1 MKKILLA
8 AAILATASLN
18 VLAQQQPAA
27 QTAGDTR
34 PAQTTGA
41 PRPYPIAGADETT
54 PSKAEYFTWM
64 SHTNE
69 GPSENQTYAELD
81 FFQWL
86 YDTYGMQLDIF
97 AFDAGMLDGRHFYGS
112 TRSERFR
119 NQYPHG
125 LGPIRDKAAGFGA
138 SLGVWGGPDGFGDTP
153 EEAAERMDMV
163 WEFVRD
169 YNLGLFKMDGVCG
182 QLRPSKYDYFEQMMA
197 KVREIRP
204 DFVLLNHRLKLG
216 PGTKYS
222 TTYLLGG
229 DETYIDVFMTNTMT
243 APHHRGGAIAR
254 RAPEDL
260 TRLTEDHGVCLSS
273 CLDYWEDDLILQAF
287 GRELIM
293 APQIY
298 ANPWLLRDDEYPM
311 LAFIYNLHRAYRD
324 ILVNATR
331 LPEAQYGPEA
341 LSRGDGTT
349 RFLTLRNLTWEPV
362 KYTITL
368 GEETGLDPAKK
379 VKVRQYHPYICDLG
393 SHPYGKTIEVEV
405 LPFRAALIKLTIVP
419 EKDRVAISGIPYQII
434 NDKVGDEVTV
444 KLLGM
449 PGETYNVQLEK
460 TASANQPAGSATVA
474 SAKPTEKIAFKKAT
488 VDGKWADVLAKG
500 RAMRIKFPGDKLTKP
515 YHRKLAE
522 LQHTEYPREGQC
534 IYDAMTY
541 AADNNALELRS
552 LERSGPTKI
561 PQVQAARDA
570 LFGQRSFAIR
580 DCWDRRM
587 FDDDPNT
594 SFSVAIRDGFFK
606 PFTTALNLDLG
617 EVTSLDKL
625 VIETYD
631 EFSLQ
636 PYYIEE
642 GATAYI
648 SKDLKSWKT
657 VTFLSD
663 TTMEIDLGGVG
674 EFRYF
679 HLDFTPLRI
688 TEISGIKDGKKVDRT
703 AWHATNLFPTYW
715 MKKGE
720 FEEWKG
726 YCFTKEITLDEIP
739 EGAYLCIAIDG
750 KYPREG
756 AWAALKIDGEWRGCP
771 DRAPSYSCN
780 PWGWEVWLG
789 DTEGNYTYYYPLTA
803 DMQGKTI
810 EVWAVSAANRD
821 VTPSVWMSTY
831 PIPFEG
837 KKLQLR

>member
-1 MKKILLA
+1 MKKILFA
-8 AAILATASLN
+8 VMAFTMVSTY
-18 VLAQQQPAA
+18 VFAQ
-27 QTAGDTR
+27 D
-34 PAQTTGA
+34 
-41 PRPYPIAGADETT
+41 YPIAGADEKT

-69 GPSENQTYAELD
+69 GPSEEQTYAELD

-86 YDTYGMQLDIF
+86 HDTYGMELDIF

-112 TRSERFR
+112 TRSERFK

-125 LGPIRDKAAGFGA
+125 LAPIRDKAAGFGA

-182 QLRPSKYDYFEQMMA
+182 PLRPSKYDYFEQMMA
-197 KVREIRP
+197 KVRELRP

-243 APHHRGGAIAR
+243 APHHRGQAISR
-254 RAPEDL
+254 KAPENL

-311 LAFIYNLHRAYRD
+311 LAFIYNLHRQYRD
-324 ILVNATR
+324 ILVNGFR
-331 LPEAQYGPEA
+331 LPEEQYGPEA
-341 LSRGDGTT
+341 LSRGDGST

-362 KYTITL
+362 KYTVRLDESI
-368 GEETGLDPAKK
+368 GLEKASK
-379 VKVRQYHPYICDLG
+379 VKVRQYHPYIYDLG
-393 SHPYGKTIEVEV
+393 SHAYGKTIEVEV
-405 LPFRAALIKLTIVP
+405 LPFRAALIKLTTVP
-419 EKDRVAISGIPYQII
+419 EKDKVALSGIPYQVV
-434 NDKVGDEVTV
+434 NDKVGDEVEV

-449 PGETYNVQLEK
+449 PGKSYTAKVEK
-460 TASANQPAGSATVA
+460 GAVRFRNATLDGRSNASIARGGSFRV
-474 SAKPTEKIAFKKAT
+474 
-488 VDGKWADVLAKG
+488 
-500 RAMRIKFPGDKLTKP
+500 KFPGEPLKRE
-515 YHRKLAE
+515 YHRKLADM
-522 LQHTEYPREGQC
+522 QRVEYPAEGQC

-552 LERSGPTKI
+552 LERSGSTAI

-570 LFGQRSFAIR
+570 LFNQRSFAIR
-580 DCWDRRM
+580 DCWDRFM

-606 PFTTALNLDLG
+606 PFTTSLCLDLG
-617 EVTSLDKL
+617 EVAELDS
-625 VIETYD
+625 IEIDTYD
-631 EFSLQ
+631 EFSLL

-642 GATAYI
+642 GATAWV
-648 SKDLKSWKT
+648 SPDLKGWKP

-663 TTMEIDLGGVG
+663 IRSVVDLRAAGP
-674 EFRYF
+674 FRYF
-679 HLDFTPLRI
+679 KLDFTPMRI
-688 TEISGIKDGKKVDRT
+688 TEIRGYRGGAPMDRT
-703 AWHATNLFPTYW
+703 KWRATNLFPTYW
-715 MKKGE
+715 VKKNEAEGN
-720 FEEWKG
+720 WKG
-726 YCFTKEITLDEIP
+726 YTWQGEVCLDEIP
-739 EGAYLCIAIDG
+739 KGAYLCIALDG
-750 KYPREG
+750 KFEREG
-756 AWAALKIDGEWRGCP
+756 AWAALKIEGQWHGCP
-771 DRAPSYSCN
+771 DRAPSYSCD
-780 PWGWEVWLG
+780 PYGWEVWLN
-789 DTEGNYTYYYPLTA
+789 DTEGNYTYYYPLTE
-803 DMQGKTI
+803 DLKGKTL
-810 EVWAVSAANRD
+810 EVWAVAATSD
-821 VTPSVWMSTY
+821 QIKPSVWISTY
-831 PIPFEG
+831 PIPFES
-837 KKLQLR
+837 KVLKLR

>member
-1 MKKILLA
+1 MKKILLTAVALIMA
-8 AAILATASLN
+8 AA
-18 VLAQQQPAA
+18 VLYAQ
-27 QTAGDTR
+27 
-34 PAQTTGA
+34 
-41 PRPYPIAGADETT
+41 PYPVAGADEKT

-69 GPSENQTYAELD
+69 GPSEAQTYAELD

-86 YDTYGMQLDIF
+86 HDTYGMELDIF

-112 TRSERFR
+112 TRSERFSQ
-119 NQYPHG
+119 QYPHG
-125 LGPIRDKAAGFGA
+125 LAPIRDKAAGFGA

-182 QLRPSKYDYFEQMMA
+182 QLRPSKYDCFEQMMA

-243 APHHRGGAIAR
+243 APHHRGQAISR
-254 RAPEDL
+254 KAPENL

-311 LAFIYNLHRAYRD
+311 LAFIYNLHRQYRD
-324 ILVNATR
+324 ILVDGFR
-331 LPEAQYGPEA
+331 LPEEQYGPEA

-362 KYTITL
+362 KYTVRL
-368 GEETGLDPAKK
+368 DASTGLEPAGR
-379 VKVRQYHPYICDLG
+379 VKVRQYHPYIYDLG
-393 SHPYGKTIEVEV
+393 SHKYGSEIEIEV
-405 LPFRAALIKLTIVP
+405 LPFRAALIKITTAP
-419 EKDRVAISGIPYQII
+419 EKDKVALTGIPYQII
-434 NDKVGDEVTV
+434 NDKVGDEVAV

-449 PGETYNVQLEK
+449 PGESYTARVEK
-460 TASANQPAGSATVA
+460 GPVRFAGAMLDGRKNASLARGGS
-474 SAKPTEKIAFKKAT
+474 FK
-488 VDGKWADVLAKG
+488 V
-500 RAMRIKFPGDKLTKP
+500 KFPGEKLNRS

-522 LQHTEYPREGQC
+522 LQRTEYPREGQC

-552 LERSGPTKI
+552 LERSGPTAI

-570 LFGQRSFAIR
+570 LFSQRSFAIR
-580 DCWDRRM
+580 DCWDRLM
-587 FDDDPNT
+587 FDGDPNT

-617 EVTSLDKL
+617 EITTLDKL

-631 EFSLQ
+631 EYSLQ

-642 GATAYI
+642 GATAYV
-648 SKDLKSWKT
+648 SKDLKSWKP

-663 TTMEIDLGGVG
+663 TKMEVDLGDAG

-688 TEISGIKDGKKVDRT
+688 TEISGWKDGKPVDRT
-703 AWHATNLFPTYW
+703 LWHATNLFPTYW

-720 FEEWKG
+720 FDNWKG

-739 EGAYLCIAIDG
+739 QGAYLCIAIDG
-750 KYPREG
+750 KFPREG

-789 DTEGNYTYYYPLTA
+789 DTEGNYTYYYPLTP
-803 DMQGKTI
+803 DMLGKTI
-810 EVWAVSAANRD
+810 EVWAVSATSKD
-821 VTPSVWMSTY
+821 VTPTVWISTY
-831 PIPFEG
+831 PIPFES
-837 KKLQLR
+837 KDLKLSLR

>member
-1 MKKILLA
+1 MKKIILLA
-8 AAILATASLN
+8 AIAAFAFTNLN
-18 VLAQQQPAA
+18 A
-27 QTAGDTR
+27 QT
-34 PAQTTGA
+34 
-41 PRPYPIAGADETT
+41 YPVAGADETT

-69 GPSENQTYAELD
+69 GPSEAQTYAELD

-112 TRSERFR
+112 TRSERFH

-138 SLGVWGGPDGFGDTP
+138 SLGVWGGPDGFGET
-153 EEAAERMDMV
+153 EAEAAERMDMV

-243 APHHRGGAIAR
+243 APHHRGQAIAR
-254 RAPEDL
+254 KAPENL

-311 LAFIYNLHRAYRD
+311 LAFIYNLHRQYRD
-324 ILVNATR
+324 ILVNAKR
-331 LPEAQYGPEA
+331 LPEGQYGPEA
-341 LSRGDGTT
+341 LSRGDGAT

-362 KYTITL
+362 KYTVNL

-379 VKVRQYHPYICDLG
+379 VKVRQYHPYIYDLG
-393 SHPYGKTIEVEV
+393 SYSYGKSIEVEV
-405 LPFRAALIKLTIVP
+405 LPFRAALIKLTTVP
-419 EKDRVAISGIPYQII
+419 EQDKVAISGIPYQIV
-434 NDKVGDEVTV
+434 NDKAGDEVTV

-449 PGETYNVQLEK
+449 PGQSYNAKVEK
-460 TASANQPAGSATVA
+460 GM
-474 SAKPTEKIAFKKAT
+474 FKKAT
-488 VDGKWADVLAKG
+488 LDGKWADALAKG
-500 RAMRIKFPGDKLTKP
+500 RAMKIKFPGERLKQP

-522 LQHTEYPREGQC
+522 LQPTEYPREGQC

-552 LERSGPTKI
+552 LERSGPTAI

-570 LFGQRSFAIR
+570 LFSQRSFTIR
-580 DCWDRRM
+580 DCWDRFM
-587 FDDDPNT
+587 FDDDSNT
-594 SFSVAIRDGFFK
+594 SFSVAIRDEFFK

-617 EVTSLDKL
+617 EITTLDKL

-663 TTMEIDLGGVG
+663 TKMEVDLSGAG

-688 TEISGIKDGKKVDRT
+688 TEISGWRDGKKVDRT
-703 AWHATNLFPTYW
+703 AWHATNLVPTYW

-720 FEEWKG
+720 FGDDWKG

-739 EGAYLCIAIDG
+739 QGAYLSIAIDG
-750 KYPREG
+750 EFPREG
-756 AWAALKIDGEWRGCP
+756 AWAALKIDGEWHGCP
-771 DRAPSYSCN
+771 DRAPSYTCN
-780 PWGWEVWLG
+780 PWGWQVWLN
-789 DTEGNYTYYYPLTA
+789 DTKGNYTYYYPLTP
-803 DMQGKTI
+803 DMLGKTI
-810 EVWAVSAANRD
+810 EVWAVSATSKE
-821 VTPSVWMSTY
+821 VKPTVWMSTY
-831 PIPFEG
+831 PIPFES
-837 KKLQLR
+837 KELKLR

>member
-1 MKKILLA
+1 MKHLLI
-8 AAILATASLN
+8 AAIALIMASAP
-18 VLAQQQPAA
+18 VLAQ
-27 QTAGDTR
+27 
-34 PAQTTGA
+34 
-41 PRPYPIAGADETT
+41 PYPVAGADEKT

-69 GPSENQTYAELD
+69 GPSEAQTYAELD

-86 YDTYGMQLDIF
+86 YDTYGMELDIF

-112 TRSERFR
+112 TRSERFH

-125 LGPIRDKAAGFGA
+125 LAPIRDKAAGFGA
-138 SLGVWGGPDGFGDTP
+138 SLGVWGGPDGFGETP

-182 QLRPSKYDYFEQMMA
+182 QLRPSKYDNFEQMMA

-243 APHHRGGAIAR
+243 APHHRGQAISR
-254 RAPEDL
+254 KAPENL

-298 ANPWLLRDDEYPM
+298 ANPWLLRDDEYPT
-311 LAFIYNLHRAYRD
+311 LAFIYNLHRQYRD
-324 ILVNATR
+324 ILVNGFR
-331 LPEAQYGPEA
+331 LPEEQYGPEA

-362 KYTITL
+362 KYTVKL
-368 GEETGLDPAKK
+368 DESTGLDKASK
-379 VKVRQYHPYICDLG
+379 VKVRQYHPYIYDLG
-393 SHPYGKTIEVEV
+393 SHKYGQTIEVEV
-405 LPFRAALIKLTIVP
+405 LPFRAALIKLTTAP
-419 EKDRVAISGIPYQII
+419 EKDKVALSGIPYQIV
-434 NDKVGDEVTV
+434 NDKVGDEVEV

-449 PGETYNVQLEK
+449 PGQSYTAKVEK
-460 TASANQPAGSATVA
+460 GSARFTVA
-474 SAKPTEKIAFKKAT
+474 TL
-488 VDGKWADVLAKG
+488 DGKSRPSLARGGSFKV
-500 RAMRIKFPGDKLTKP
+500 KFPGEPLKNA
-515 YHRKLAE
+515 YHRQLTTLE
-522 LQHTEYPREGQC
+522 RTEYPREGQC

-552 LERSGPTKI
+552 LERSGPTAI
-561 PQVQAARDA
+561 AQVQAARDA
-570 LFGQRSFAIR
+570 LFSQRSFAIR
-580 DCWDRRM
+580 DCWDRFM

-617 EVTSLDKL
+617 EITTLDKL
-625 VIETYD
+625 VIDTYD
-631 EFSLQ
+631 EYSLQ

-642 GATAYI
+642 GATAYV

-657 VTFLSD
+657 VAFLSD
-663 TTMEIDLGGVG
+663 TKMEIDLGDAG

-688 TEISGIKDGKKVDRT
+688 TEISGWKDGKPVDRT
-703 AWHATNLFPTYW
+703 LWHATNLFPTYW
-715 MKKGE
+715 MKKSDA
-720 FEEWKG
+720 WKG
-726 YCFTKEITLDEIP
+726 YVWKGDVSLDEIP
-739 EGAYLCIAIDG
+739 AGAYLCIALDG
-750 KYPREG
+750 KFEKEG

-780 PWGWEVWLG
+780 PWGWEVWLD
-789 DTEGNYTYYYPLTA
+789 DTEGNYTYYYPLTENLK
-803 DMQGKTI
+803 GKTI
-810 EVWAVSAANRD
+810 EVWAISATSD
-821 VTPSVWMSTY
+821 QIKPSVWISTY
-831 PIPFEG
+831 PIPFES
-837 KKLQLR
+837 KVLKLR

>member
-1 MKKILLA
+1 MTTFEDMKRIVFA
-8 AAILATASLN
+8 VASAFIASLSIN
-18 VLAQQQPAA
+18 SLAQE
-27 QTAGDTR
+27 
-34 PAQTTGA
+34 
-41 PRPYPIAGADETT
+41 YPVAGADEKT

-69 GPSENQTYAELD
+69 GPGEAQTYAELD

-86 YDTYGMQLDIF
+86 YDTYGMELDIF

-182 QLRPSKYDYFEQMMA
+182 PLRPSKYDYFEQMMS
-197 KVREIRP
+197 KVRELRP

-243 APHHRGGAIAR
+243 APHHRGQAISR
-254 RAPEDL
+254 KAPENL

-298 ANPWLLRDDEYPM
+298 ANPWLLRDEEYPM
-311 LAFIYNLHRAYRD
+311 LAFIYNLHRQYRD
-324 ILVNATR
+324 ILVNAKR
-331 LPEAQYGPEA
+331 LPEELYGPEA
-341 LSRGDGTT
+341 LSRGDGQT
-349 RFLTLRNLTWEPV
+349 RFLTLRNLSWEPV
-362 KYTITL
+362 KYTINL
-368 GEETGLDPAKK
+368 GQECGLEPAGK
-379 VKVRQYHPYICDLG
+379 VKVRQYHPYIYDLG
-393 SHPYGKTIEVEV
+393 SYNYGKTIEIEV
-405 LPFRAALIKLTIVP
+405 LPFRAALVKLTTVP
-419 EKDRVAISGIPYQII
+419 EKDKVAISGIPYQIV
-434 NDKVGDEVTV
+434 NDKVGDTVQV

-449 PGETYNVQLEK
+449 PGESYNVKIEK
-460 TASANQPAGSATVA
+460 GAARFKEARLDG
-474 SAKPTEKIAFKKAT
+474 KKKAALAHGST
-488 VDGKWADVLAKG
+488 VK
-500 RAMRIKFPGDKLTKP
+500 IKFPGEKLKHP
-515 YHRKLAE
+515 YHRKLAA
-522 LQHTEYPREGQC
+522 LAPTEYPREGQC

-541 AADNNALELRS
+541 AADNNALEIRS
-552 LERSGPTKI
+552 LERSGPTRI

-570 LFGQRSFAIR
+570 LFNQRSFAIR
-580 DCWDRRM
+580 DCWDRYM
-587 FDDDPNT
+587 FDDDYHT

-617 EVTSLDKL
+617 QVTTLDKL

-663 TTMEIDLGGVG
+663 TKMEVDLSNAG

-688 TEISGIKDGKKVDRT
+688 TEISGWRDGQKVDRT

-715 MKKGE
+715 MKKDE
-720 FEEWKG
+720 FDNWKG
-726 YCFTKEITLDEIP
+726 YTYMSEVTLDEIP
-739 EGAYLCIAIDG
+739 QGSYLCIAIDG
-750 KYPREG
+750 TFPREG
-756 AWAALKIDGEWRGCP
+756 AWAALKIDGEWHGCP

-789 DTEGNYTYYYPLTA
+789 DSKGNYTYYYPLTP
-803 DMQGKTI
+803 DLKGKTI
-810 EVWAVSAANRD
+810 EVWAVSAASAD
-821 VTPSVWMSTY
+821 VTPSVWLSTY
-831 PIPFEG
+831 PIPFESTV
-837 KKLQLR
+837 LELR